1 MEADVRAQEESDNA
15 AFQKDMTEQAM
26 EKAARETDTN
36 MKTNRKTEAS
46 QKLDGME
53 TSKKHLTT
61 ELDAVNQYL
70 KDLEPACVSG
80 DSSYEDRKKARS
92 DEIEALRK
100 SQNILA
106 DAFKPEDAGFL
117 QKNIR
122 AHTN

>member
-1 MEADVRAQEESDNA
+1 
-15 AFQKDMTEQAM
+15 MTEQAM

-106 DAFKPEDAGFL
+106 DAFKPEGFL
-117 QKNIR
+117 QKKASI
-122 AHTN
+122 